1 MQKLVFLLYGLFIQ
15 INNILT
21 QHNLNNIRDKE
32 KIFGKLNILI
42 LNSKDVDNILKT
54 IVLFDSCKKR

>member
-21 QHNLNNIRDKE
+21 QHNLNNIKDKE

-54 IVLFDSCKKR
+54 ILLFDSCKKR